1 MRPLLIFDPGVV
13 LNSHRDLW
21 QEWVGFGL
29 CVLPQGAAKAL
40 QDLCQAGGP
49 EESQAR
55 AFWRW
60 QPHSE
65 MQVIQASAL
74 AFTPESSG
82 SARQRLETE
91 LADCAYALA
100 RQYSGSLVVLVS
112 DQMRLRQRVQ
122 ELNVT
127 NLAAIS
133 GAELRQWLRQ
143 QQRPGAVEAVLQ
155 RFPGVPIPVTQLG
168 ELPSQKR
175 VVASPP
181 PPMPSRPQVRARPSL
196 SAAQGIWRS
205 ALLLLSLLLL
215 TGSGL
220 LLWRL
225 WDPAGSESFW
235 RRWNLPD
242 VPGLGS

>member
-1 MRPLLIFDPGVV
+1 MRPLLIFDPPVV
-13 LNSHRDLW
+13 VNSNRDLW

-29 CVLPQGAAKAL
+29 CVLPQGAAKTL
-40 QDLCQAGGP
+40 QDLAQGGGP

-65 MQVIQASAL
+65 MQIIQASAL
-74 AFTPESSG
+74 AFSPETGG

-91 LADCAYALA
+91 LADCAYTLA
-100 RQYSGSLVVLVS
+100 KQHSGSLVVLVS

-122 ELNVT
+122 DLQVT
-127 NLAAIS
+127 NLGAIS
-133 GAELRQWLRQ
+133 GAELRQWLRE
-143 QQRPGAVEAVLQ
+143 QQRPAAIEAILQ
-155 RFPGVPIPVTQLG
+155 RFPGVPVPVTNLG
-168 ELPSQKR
+168 DIPKQKQ
-175 VVASPP
+175 VQPQPP
-181 PPMPSRPQVRARPSL
+181 APRTQPALRPRPSL
-196 SAAQGIWRS
+196 STAQVLWRT
-205 ALLLLSLLLL
+205 LLLGMSLVLL

-220 LLWRL
+220 VLWRL
-225 WDPAGSESFW
+225 RDPAGSESFW